1 MLFKVGVFLVCG
13 FAIFTLIS
21 AIYVHI
27 SYYFIKKEQ
36 RKGL

>member
-1 MLFKVGVFLVCG
+1 MLFKVGVVLVFG
-13 FAIFTLIS
+13 FALFVLGS
-21 AIYVHI
+21 VMYAHI